1 MTSTRKTAIA
11 VGALFLTQTV
21 SYLTGSALVDS
32 AVGAPDD
39 LANLDETRARL
50 GVFLEFVNCAAVI
63 GVGVLLYTVLR
74 RYREGMA
81 LGYAATKIIESALLF
96 VSALFALLILSIG
109 QEYARADDA
118 NAAQL
123 ESLGRLAVD
132 AYDLAF
138 QLAMIALGTG
148 SLLLCYVLY
157 RYRLVPRALAVLG
170 FVGYLSLF
178 ASGWLEIAGES
189 VAYALYIPGGLF
201 EIAFPLWL
209 IAKGFSEPAV
219 APRDPSPARA

>member
-1 MTSTRKTAIA
+1 M
-11 VGALFLTQTV
+11 
-21 SYLTGSALVDS
+21 
-32 AVGAPDD
+32 
-39 LANLDETRARL
+39 
-50 GVFLEFVNCAAVI
+50 
-63 GVGVLLYTVLR
+63 
-74 RYREGMA
+74 
-81 LGYAATKIIESALLF
+81 
-96 VSALFALLILSIG
+96 
-109 QEYARADDA
+109 
-118 NAAQL
+118 
-123 ESLGRLAVD
+123 D

-138 QLAMIALGTG
+138 PLAMIALGTG

-170 FVGYLSLF
+170 FLGYLALF

-219 APRDPSPARA
+219 APRDPIPARA